1 MAQFKL
7 PPNEFTSLLA
17 STEASFLR
25 STPITLFISCPPI
38 SFLIPGLQAPV
49 VLSPAYTPLLPPL
62 HPAPEQWRGF
72 ITPPPP
78 GTQSVCKRL
87 SHIHRLIGTN
97 VSLNRQHRQGSGKA
111 RLFQNELRS
120 SVARRPGVRV
130 RFPGRCLHPMECSCR
145 NSPKATV
152 PDGSRL
158 WGGHRYRPYRVRGD
172 PVARPTS
179 ADKQFLRA
187 CPQA

>member
-1 MAQFKL
+1 MVQLKL
-7 PPNEFTSLLA
+7 PNESTSLLA
-17 STEASFLR
+17 SIKASFLKF
-25 STPITLFISCPPI
+25 TPISLFISCLPSVFECLAYKRQWCFPPHTRH
-38 SFLIPGLQAPV
+38 FYHL
-49 VLSPAYTPLLPPL
+49 Y
-62 HPAPEQWRGF
+62 HPAHEQWCRF

-78 GTQSVCKRL
+78 GTQSVCTRL
-87 SHIHRLIGTN
+87 PHIHRLIGTN
-97 VSLNRQHRQGSGKA
+97 VSLNRQHRPRRGKA

-130 RFPGRCLHPMECSCR
+130 RFPGRCLHPMECSRR
-145 NSPKATV
+145 NSPKASV